1 MSGAWPSPWLSRT
14 AAMSDASVT
23 ILDEAWAASRL
34 PPRPERSH
42 KGDFGRVL
50 IVAGSI
56 EYPGAAVLT
65 ALGAMRAGAGL
76 VRVAAAES
84 VVARLAAAVP
94 EVTWMPLDEE
104 APGLIAPGGWRR
116 LTAEATDHDAA
127 VIGPGLGRQ
136 PATQRRSRQLIAGI
150 RIPTVVDADGLNA
163 LAEERS
169 WWQSLRSTLVLTPHP
184 GEFSRLTRNAAP
196 DGDDDEARIA
206 AAAEAASAWGQVV
219 VLKGAHTVVADAKGT
234 VARSD
239 VAVAALATA
248 GSGDVLAGTI
258 GALLA
263 AGVAPFEAAA
273 CGVVLH
279 AAAGVQATERI
290 GRAGVLATDVAN
302 LVPGVAE
309 RIRSSPGG

>member
-1 MSGAWPSPWLSRT
+1 
-14 AAMSDASVT
+14 MSDASVAV
-23 ILDEAWAASRL
+23 LDEAWAASRL
-34 PPRPERSH
+34 PARPDRAH

-50 IVAGSI
+50 VVAGSI
-56 EYPGAAVLT
+56 EYPGAALLT

-84 VVARLAAAVP
+84 VVARLAGAVP
-94 EVTWMPLDEE
+94 EVTWMALDEE

-136 PATQRRSRQLIAGI
+136 PAMQRRSRQLIAGI
-150 RIPTVVDADGLNA
+150 RIPTVVDADALSA

-196 DGDDDEARIA
+196 DGEDDDARTVA
-206 AAAEAASAWGQVV
+206 AADAASAWGQAV
-219 VLKGAHTVVADAKGT
+219 VLKGAHTVVADAHGT

-239 VAVAALATA
+239 VAASALATA

-263 AGVAPFEAAA
+263 AGLAPFEAAA

-279 AAAGVQATERI
+279 AAAGLEAAEQI
-290 GRAGVLATDVAN
+290 GRAGVLASDVAH
-302 LVPGVAE
+302 LIPGVAE
-309 RIRSSPGG
+309 RLRSSAGG